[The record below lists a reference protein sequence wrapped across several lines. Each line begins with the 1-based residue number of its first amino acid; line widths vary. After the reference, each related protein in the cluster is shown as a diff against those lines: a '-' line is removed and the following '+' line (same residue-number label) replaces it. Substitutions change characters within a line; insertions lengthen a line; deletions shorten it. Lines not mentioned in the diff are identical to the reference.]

1 MKVDFKKLTASTLSV
16 AMLASLAGCAMFDK
30 DDDAVLAVVEYYAE
44 AVKKF
49 KAGDIAELSSNVDDE
64 WTESLE
70 AYFSTDADLY
80 GEDYG
85 PIIEAIESTLSY
97 EIDEESVES
106 SKKDGEASV
115 DITWSIVDYATIY
128 DDVIA
133 DGGDLDAYL
142 AALADGDSKE
152 ISQTINLVYD
162 DEEWLV
168 EDKDN
173 KNLEEVYAFF
183 EDALEYQFAAAISTD
198 LIDYVEWYYS
208 DNGVYTDVSTIELDI
223 IPTTEGQ
230 EVEWEFYY
238 EYYRDGQLVFTSDAC
253 TDSGYWIESYY
264 GPGYDP
270 AAMTDDN
277 GYLIAGS
284 YECIVYDMAGNVLAD
299 DTCTVEN
306 GGASTVVVPGGS
318 GDVDESVWSNGTDQ
332 YWYSYSD
339 GTGYAM
345 GEGDYSTSESV
356 IEYTVQ
362 VYDEASLAYFPVY
375 YEVYYS
381 ESGNL
386 DDAEFVYSATITPS
400 EYSNG
405 YFYEFQYVD
414 NAGLDA
420 GSYFFVGATDAT
432 GSCMLFNAEAT
443 VS

>member
-30 DDDAVLAVVEYYAE
+30 DDDAVLAVVEDYAE

-70 AYFSTDADLY
+70 DYFSTDADLY

-168 EDKDN
+168 EDKNN

-230 EVEWEFYY
+230 ECIWNFYY
-238 EYYRDGQLVFTSDAC
+238 EIYLDGDLLWVSD
-253 TDSGYWIESYY
+253 DMQDQGYWIEAYY
-264 GPGYDP
+264 GEWY
-270 AAMTDDN
+270 DDN
-277 GYLIAGS
+277 APVNDDGYL
-284 YECIVYDMAGNVLAD
+284 
-299 DTCTVEN
+299 
-306 GGASTVVVPGGS
+306 VPG
-318 GDVDESVWSNGTDQ
+318 
-332 YWYSYSD
+332 
-339 GTGYAM
+339 
-345 GEGDYSTSESV
+345 
-356 IEYTVQ
+356 EYTCIFYTLDGEEFAQ
-362 VYDEASLAYFPVY
+362 STC
-375 YEVYYS
+375 EVELS
-381 ESGNL
+381 
-386 DDAEFVYSATITPS
+386 
-400 EYSNG
+400 
-405 YFYEFQYVD
+405 
-414 NAGLDA
+414 
-420 GSYFFVGATDAT
+420 
-432 GSCMLFNAEAT
+432 
-443 VS
+443 

>member
-30 DDDAVLAVVEYYAE
+30 DDDAVLAVVEDYAE

-85 PIIEAIESTLSY
+85 SIIEAIESTLSY

-198 LIDYVEWYYS
+198 LIDSIEWYYS
-208 DNGVYTDVSTIELDI
+208 DNGVYTDVYTIELDI

-230 EVEWEFYY
+230 EVEWQFTY
-238 EYYRDGQLVFTSDAC
+238 EYYLDGQLIYTSDEC
-253 TDSGYWIESYY
+253 TDQGAWIESYY
-264 GPGYDP
+264 GTGYD
-270 AAMTDDN
+270 AAAQLDDN
-277 GYLIAGS
+277 GYLIAGN
-284 YECIVYDMAGNVLAD
+284 YECIVYDLAGNVLAD
-299 DTCTVEN
+299 DTCTVVN
-306 GGASTVVVPGGS
+306 SGAGTTVVPQGDPGDI
-318 GDVDESVWSNGTDQ
+318 DVIWSDGIDD

-339 GTGYAM
+339 GSGYAM
-345 GEGDYSTSESV
+345 GTGDYTTDETT
-356 IEYTVQ
+356 IEYTCQ
-362 VYDEASLAYFPVY
+362 VYDEANLAYFPVY

-381 ESGNL
+381 ATGDAN
-386 DDAEFVYSATITPS
+386 DAEFIYSATITPS
-400 EYSNG
+400 EYTNG
-405 YFYEFQYVD
+405 YFYEFQYVEND
-414 NAGLDA
+414 GLDE
-420 GSYFFVGATDAT
+420 GSYFFIGAPDES
-432 GSCMLFNAEAT
+432 GSVILFNVEAT